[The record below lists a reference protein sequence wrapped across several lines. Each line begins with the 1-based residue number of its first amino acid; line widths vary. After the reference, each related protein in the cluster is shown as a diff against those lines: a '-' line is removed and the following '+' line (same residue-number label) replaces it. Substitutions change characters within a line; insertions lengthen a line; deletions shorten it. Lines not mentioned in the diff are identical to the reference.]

1 MEIQSSKW
9 RNCEQNGPRS
19 KNGSRTKLKK
29 NTKGVATWEMDN
41 LGKWSGATDAS
52 ITNRMQDIDKRILD
66 INDGIETT
74 DTPVK
79 ENTKYK
85 KLLTQNTQEIQDT
98 TKRWKLR
105 IIGIEEGE
113 EFQIKRPENIFKEI
127 IDENFPN
134 LKREREVPI
143 NMQWE
148 KKHLP

>member
-1 MEIQSSKW
+1 
-9 RNCEQNGPRS
+9 
-19 KNGSRTKLKK
+19 
-29 NTKGVATWEMDN
+29 MDN

>member
-1 MEIQSSKW
+1 MEI
-9 RNCEQNGPRS
+9 E
-19 KNGSRTKLKK
+19 TIKK
-29 NTKGVATWEMDN
+29 TQREATLDMDN

-105 IIGIEEGE
+105 IIGIE
-113 EFQIKRPENIFKEI
+113 FQIKRPENIFNKI